1 MWLRMKTMQN
11 WYYFFVLQKNV
22 VFVDEKNNIFFC
34 MQIFVFSFD
43 VACSTSF
50 PGGNLVDGLP
60 PALSTG
66 VVSTWSPLW
75 RKPFEA
81 RTLKIDTFKN
91 IWPFKVENK
100 KLVENFKENL
110 AQNWVYC
117 AQKNLFAMLIFGFHI
132 CERNQKMKKIAKFWK
147 STNKR
152 FEVSVYRKWVSRHVS
167 V

>member
-1 MWLRMKTMQN
+1 M
-11 WYYFFVLQKNV
+11 FLQKN
-22 VFVDEKNNIFFC
+22 EIFSHELFFF
-34 MQIFVFSFD
+34 QIEW
-43 VACSTSF
+43 STSS

-60 PALSTG
+60 LALSASKSNTR
-66 VVSTWSPLW
+66 VIRTWSPLW
-75 RKPFEA
+75 GKLFEA
-81 RTLKIDTFKN
+81 RTLKIDNFKN
-91 IWPFKVENK
+91 IWPFKLKNK